1 MNGLKS
7 MESCPV
13 YIYFWQLYIRSYWS
27 WYKLSESGIP
37 KKFEEIKTE
46 IEKAVIPHIT
56 VKIFMPEGVDKE
68 EFLKLEKDEEFLRA
82 LGDFTEKWLKKG
94 KSKKTA

>member
-1 MNGLKS
+1 LYTFAFGNS
-7 MESCPV
+7 
-13 YIYFWQLYIRSYWS
+13 IYNLVGRDI
-27 WYKLSESGIP
+27 KLSESGIP

-56 VKIFMPEGVDKE
+56 VKIFMPEGADKE

-82 LGDFTEKWLKKG
+82 LGDFTKKWLKKG

>member
-1 MNGLKS
+1 M
-7 MESCPV
+7 
-13 YIYFWQLYIRSYWS
+13 
-27 WYKLSESGIP
+27 SESGIP

-82 LGDFTEKWLKKG
+82 LGDFTKKWLKKRQG
-94 KSKKTA
+94 EK

>member
-1 MNGLKS
+1 
-7 MESCPV
+7 
-13 YIYFWQLYIRSYWS
+13 
-27 WYKLSESGIP
+27 LSESGIP

-82 LGDFTEKWLKKG
+82 LEDFTKKWLKKRQG
-94 KSKKTA
+94 EK

>member
-1 MNGLKS
+1 MYTFAFGNSIHNLVGRD
-7 MESCPV
+7 
-13 YIYFWQLYIRSYWS
+13 I
-27 WYKLSESGIP
+27 KLSESGIP

-68 EFLKLEKDEEFLRA
+68 EFLKLEKDEEFLQA
-82 LGDFTEKWLKKG
+82 LGDFTKKWLKKG
-94 KSKKTA
+94 KSKKTV

>member
-1 MNGLKS
+1 
-7 MESCPV
+7 
-13 YIYFWQLYIRSYWS
+13 
-27 WYKLSESGIP
+27 LSESGIP

-56 VKIFMPEGVDKE
+56 VKIFMPEGVNKE

-82 LGDFTEKWLKKG
+82 LEDFTKKWLKKRQG
-94 KSKKTA
+94 EK

>member
-1 MNGLKS
+1 M
-7 MESCPV
+7 
-13 YIYFWQLYIRSYWS
+13 
-27 WYKLSESGIP
+27 SESGIP

-56 VKIFMPEGVDKE
+56 VKIFMPEGVDKK

-94 KSKKTA
+94 KSKKTV

>member
-1 MNGLKS
+1 MYTFAFGNS
-7 MESCPV
+7 
-13 YIYFWQLYIRSYWS
+13 IYNLVGRDI
-27 WYKLSESGIP
+27 KLSESGIP

-82 LGDFTEKWLKKG
+82 LGDFTKKWLKKG
-94 KSKKTA
+94 KSKKTV